1 MVTNLNIDIE
11 LLNSAQEVGG
21 FKTKRETVN
30 EALKEFILKREQK
43 GIVELFGTIDYQ
55 DDYDYKKLRNR

>member
-21 FKTKRETVN
+21 FKTQRETVN

-55 DDYDYKKLRNR
+55 DDYD

>member
-21 FKTKRETVN
+21 FKTQRETVN

-55 DDYDYKKLRNR
+55 EDYD

>member
-1 MVTNLNIDIE
+1 MVTNIDIE
-11 LLNSAQEVGG
+11 LLKSAQEVGG
-21 FKTKRETVN
+21 FKTQRETVN

-55 DDYDYKKLRNR
+55 DDYD

>member
-1 MVTNLNIDIE
+1 MVTNIDIE
-11 LLNSAQEVGG
+11 LLKSAQEVGG
-21 FKTKRETVN
+21 FKTQRETVN

>member
-11 LLNSAQEVGG
+11 LLKSAQEVGG
-21 FKTKRETVN
+21 FKTQRETVN

-55 DDYDYKKLRNR
+55 DDYD